1 MYLILEVLWYRRNQ
15 THFAHKTFLIIFS
28 DGFMFFKFFPYNF
41 LATIRSIQKWIN
53 GLLLKVLYRTS
64 FYALIVHCINFMKY
78 GTWNFPTKPGHFDHR
93 IGLYFLPKWNKICQ
107 QVTSV
112 YKLLFDAQKIP
123 PLSESLLTSTKISKI
138 CTNAISYLN
147 DSNFWQEKDF
157 FIIFSPNES

>member
-1 MYLILEVLWYRRNQ
+1 M
-15 THFAHKTFLIIFS
+15 
-28 DGFMFFKFFPYNF
+28 
-41 LATIRSIQKWIN
+41 
-53 GLLLKVLYRTS
+53 LLKFLYRTS
-64 FYALIVHCINFMKY
+64 FYAVLVHCINFMKY
-78 GTWNFPTKPGHFDHR
+78 GPWNFATKAGHFDHR

-112 YKLLFDAQKIP
+112 YKILFDAQKIP

-157 FIIFSPNES
+157 FHCFFTKWKLNKISFIPVFWYFIKEIALYDVKYNLNLHKNA